1 MSGAT
6 VDILQ
11 QGTCDTLH
19 PVRAGGA
26 TKISVDIGKE
36 HRFHRPE
43 LIVADFHWH
52 VGNKP
57 RDKFG
62 ARWLRGGPIIAI
74 VIYSGY

>member
-6 VDILQ
+6 VDILP
-11 QGTCDTLH
+11 GTCDTLH
-19 PVRAGGA
+19 PVHAGGA

-36 HRFHRPE
+36 HRFHRQE
-43 LIVADFHWH
+43 LIVADFHWL

-62 ARWLRGGPIIAI
+62 ARVAPWRTHH
-74 VIYSGY
+74 SDSSR